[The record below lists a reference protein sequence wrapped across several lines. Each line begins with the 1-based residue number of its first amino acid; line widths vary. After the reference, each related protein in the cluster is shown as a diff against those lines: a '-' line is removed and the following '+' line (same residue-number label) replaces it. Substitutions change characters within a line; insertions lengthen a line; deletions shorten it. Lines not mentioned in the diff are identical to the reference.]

1 LLKGFPLRTKFLLAT
16 LAVSAG
22 LTAASLMM
30 VRIHVGRSIR
40 ASMREELGSSTRT
53 YQTFTD
59 QREADMTREAR
70 LLADQPLVRALM
82 TTQDS
87 ATVQNEVSE
96 IEKLAGSDLLV
107 LADRS
112 SRILGYQAKSEA
124 APISDLQNSLRSAVS
139 REESQTWWMLN
150 GHLYQVFLQPVYFG
164 AESRESL
171 TGVLALGRETDD
183 TAAREF
189 GHLVSSEIVLRG
201 GADIVA
207 TTLPRQDAEALSRLK
222 SLVPSQEP
230 NEIQIGNEQYLA
242 STLRLSAAG
251 SVPVTITVLKSLDR
265 ASAVQKQLNA
275 ILLGLGIVS
284 IALGGVLVYLLSHTI
299 TKPLANLVAGVR
311 ALSSGDFAYPLVAAG
326 DDEVGEVT
334 AAFANLRASLQRS
347 QSEHKQLQERLHQ
360 AHKMEAIGRL
370 AGGVAHD
377 FNNLLT
383 IIRGN
388 SDILLDR
395 ADLDHKQRKN
405 IDQIQKAAER
415 AVGMTRQLLAFSRMQ
430 VLQPR
435 ILDLNTVLGE
445 MNKMIPRLIGEHIEF
460 AFQPAEPL
468 APVLADPTQIEQVIL
483 NLAVNAR
490 DAMPNGGQL
499 ILRTANVRMTES
511 EAFKRTP
518 MKAGEYVLLS
528 VSDTGHGMSAE
539 TKSKIFEPFFT
550 TKEPGKGTG
559 LGLATVYG
567 VVKQSGGFIWV
578 DSEPGAGAR
587 FDIYL
592 PATRGRATEQAKTM
606 IDPRPGGSGTILL
619 VEDEPS
625 VRELA
630 REFLTSA
637 GYEVID
643 AENGEAALEVAAR
656 HRGAINL
663 LLTDIVMPR
672 LGGAEL
678 GKRLRITRPQL
689 RVVYMSG
696 YAQYSESSEEPQIT
710 EASLLQKPFS
720 RSSILE
726 KVAEVLASGKT
737 VAYLE
742 ASEQR

>member
-1 LLKGFPLRTKFLLAT
+1 
-16 LAVSAG
+16 
-22 LTAASLMM
+22 
-30 VRIHVGRSIR
+30 
-40 ASMREELGSSTRT
+40 MREELDSSTRM
-53 YQTFTD
+53 YRTFTD

-70 LLADQPLVRALM
+70 QLADQPLVRALM
-82 TTQDS
+82 TTQDP

-96 IEKLAGSDLLV
+96 IEKLAESDLLV

-112 SRILGYQAKSEA
+112 SRILGYQAKSMA
-124 APISDLQNSLRSAVS
+124 APIDDLQNSLRNAVS

-164 AESRESL
+164 AESRETL

-201 GADIVA
+201 ATDIVA
-207 TTLPRQDAEALSRLK
+207 TTLPRKDAESLSRLK
-222 SLVPSQEP
+222 SLVPNQEP
-230 NEIQIGNEQYLA
+230 NELQIGNEQYLA
-242 STLRLSAAG
+242 STLRLSATG

-275 ILLGLGIVS
+275 ILIGLGIVS

-299 TKPLANLVAGVR
+299 TKPLADLVAGVR
-311 ALSSGDFAYPLVAAG
+311 ALSLGDFAYPLVTAG

-334 AAFANLRASLQRS
+334 AAFANLRASLQKS
-347 QSEHKQLQERLHQ
+347 QSEHKELQERLHQ

-395 ADLDHKQRKN
+395 VDLDHKQRKN

-430 VLQPR
+430 VLLPR
-435 ILDLNTVLGE
+435 ILDLNAVLGE

-460 AFQPAEPL
+460 KFQPDQPL
-468 APVLADPTQIEQVIL
+468 FPVLADPTQIEQVIL

-490 DAMPNGGQL
+490 DAMPKGGQL
-499 ILRTANVRMTES
+499 ILRTVNVRMTEA
-511 EAFKRTP
+511 EAAKRPP

-550 TKEPGKGTG
+550 TKEQGKGTG

-578 DSEPGAGAR
+578 ESEPGAGAR

-592 PATRGRATEQAKTM
+592 LATRGRAAEQAKDM
-606 IDPRPGGSGTILL
+606 IDPIPGGSGTILV

-630 REFLTSA
+630 REFLISA
-637 GYEVID
+637 GYQVIE
-643 AENGEAALEVAAR
+643 AENGEVALQVAER

-689 RVVYMSG
+689 RVLYMSG
-696 YAQYSESSEEPQIT
+696 YAEYSESSEEPQIT
-710 EASLLQKPFS
+710 EASLVQKPFS

-737 VAYLE
+737 VAYQE